1 MMAESSGCLTEPSP
15 GIFLCPLR
23 SAVTDTSS
31 NLLSDMSDF
40 GLGTDHSLDLEGKV
54 IFMRIYIDLA
64 LSWTKGVGSDP
75 LLTPSVLPFEGTID
89 SQALPPSL
97 Y

>member
-1 MMAESSGCLTEPSP
+1 MMVESSGCLTEPSP
-15 GIFLCPLR
+15 GIFLCPVR

-54 IFMRIYIDLA
+54 IF
-64 LSWTKGVGSDP
+64 V
-75 LLTPSVLPFEGTID
+75 
-89 SQALPPSL
+89 
-97 Y
+97 